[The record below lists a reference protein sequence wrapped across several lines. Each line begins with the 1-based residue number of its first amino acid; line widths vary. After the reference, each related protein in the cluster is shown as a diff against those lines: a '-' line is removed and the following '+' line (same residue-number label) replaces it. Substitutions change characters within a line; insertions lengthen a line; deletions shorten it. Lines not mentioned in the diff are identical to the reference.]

1 MTKQRSEY
9 VKQTS
14 RGRGDCFIM
23 NVSRLFDMTPDR
35 KEIPIKKGNFDGE
48 HIRGIR

>member
-1 MTKQRSEY
+1 MNKQHSEY
-9 VKQTS
+9 MKQTS
-14 RGRGDCFIM
+14 HGRGDCFIM

-48 HIRGIR
+48 HVRDIR

>member
-1 MTKQRSEY
+1 MRGRQGNY

-48 HIRGIR
+48 HVHDIR